1 MRTRLVSGLLMA
13 EDFEFVSGD
22 GDQPRVV
29 CHCARN
35 FESGREERTWL
46 DGRTNVPP
54 PVRHPDSVLVAFS
67 AQAEIGCY
75 LALGW
80 PPPRRILDLGV
91 EFRLQENG
99 RRLRGFGLL
108 DALDAHDLHVT
119 SRREDGLIHVVTR
132 DYKHAMRELVRTGG
146 PWSPSERDAILDY
159 CMSDCVALCKLLEVM
174 L

>member
-1 MRTRLVSGLLMA
+1 MPARSVSELLVA

-22 GDQPRVV
+22 GDRPRVV
-29 CHCARN
+29 CHCARDVK
-35 FESGREERTWL
+35 SGREERTWL

-75 LALGW
+75 LSLGW
-80 PPPRRILDLGV
+80 PLPRRILDLGV
-91 EFRLQENG
+91 EFRLAENG

-108 DALDAHDLHVT
+108 NALDNYGLHVT
-119 SRREDGLIHVVTR
+119 SRREDGLVHVVTPS
-132 DYKHAMRELVRTGG
+132 YKKAMRDLVRGGG
-146 PWSPSERDAILDY
+146 PWLPSERDAILDY
-159 CMSDCVALCKLLEVM
+159 CMSDCVALCLLVKVM